1 MQRAVA
7 GGPGR
12 CHRPVTGGVCLLHGC
27 FPGGK
32 TAAAKTRPAPGGPAG
47 PGSSAQCGLPAWT
60 RGAPQP
66 CCALGP
72 EGGGGPGAR
81 DGRQRRG
88 APGSPSA
95 WIYPRTREIATRPDA
110 RVAPSPGVPPP
121 PLRQTRPRPFPR
133 PLWAEGGLERRSL
146 GRIITPVPNIPNSC
160 SFRPGR
166 KPGWGGCAGPGVGNG
181 CRPFWGE
188 PEPLC
193 YLPCTRLQVPG
204 AESRAAGTGA
214 TPYWAEAGHTPRLHG
229 TPEGLSQVT
238 RVSDAPQTHRWGYIT

>member
-1 MQRAVA
+1 MCE
-7 GGPGR
+7 GGSLPRPGR
-12 CHRPVTGGVCLLHGC
+12 RGRELLRAEGSSRRARQVSPVRHRGCLPSPRLLPWRENSGGLDTPSAG
-27 FPGGK
+27 
-32 TAAAKTRPAPGGPAG
+32 RPAD

-95 WIYPRTREIATRPDA
+95 WIYPRTPEIAMPPDA
-110 RVAPSPGVPPP
+110 RVAPSPGVPRP
-121 PLRQTRPRPFPR
+121 PLRQTRPRPLPR
-133 PLWAEGGLERRSL
+133 PLWVEGGRERRSL
-146 GRIITPVPNIPNSC
+146 GRIITPVPNIPHSG

-166 KPGWGGCAGPGVGNG
+166 KPGWGGCAGPAVGNG

-193 YLPCTRLQVPG
+193 HLPCTRLQVPD
-204 AESRAAGTGA
+204 AESRAAQGCT
-214 TPYWAEAGHTPRLHG
+214 
-229 TPEGLSQVT
+229 
-238 RVSDAPQTHRWGYIT
+238 APQ